1 MDIAII
7 GAGKVG
13 GALGARWAALG
24 HRIHFGVRNP
34 DDPKHDIL
42 RTAPNITVETAPE
55 AAARGQVIVLATP
68 WAAAQDAVRGLGPL
82 GEKPVIDTTNPV
94 GFGAEGVVMAPIDGP
109 SGAALIAAAANG
121 GHVVKTLNQVGF
133 NIMARPA
140 AGAAPALMFVAGD
153 SAEAKTVV
161 TGLVRE
167 LGFDA
172 QDAGPLRNAAA
183 LEHLALLWIDHA
195 MRGPHGRDFALSLTP
210 VPPQQA

>member
-24 HRIHFGVRNP
+24 HRIHIGPRTPEEPN
-34 DDPKHDIL
+34 HDLL
-42 RTAPNITVETAPE
+42 RTPPSLPVETAPE
-55 AAARGQVIVLATP
+55 APARGQGIVLATP

-82 GEKPVIDTTNPV
+82 GEKPVSDTTNPV
-94 GFGAEGVVMAPIDGP
+94 GFSAEGVVMTPIDGP

-121 GHVVKTLNQVGF
+121 GRVVKTLNQVGF
-133 NIMARPA
+133 NIMIAPSQ
-140 AGAAPALMFVAGD
+140 GAAPALMFVAGD

-161 TGLVRE
+161 AGLVRE

-210 VPPQQA
+210 VPPHQA